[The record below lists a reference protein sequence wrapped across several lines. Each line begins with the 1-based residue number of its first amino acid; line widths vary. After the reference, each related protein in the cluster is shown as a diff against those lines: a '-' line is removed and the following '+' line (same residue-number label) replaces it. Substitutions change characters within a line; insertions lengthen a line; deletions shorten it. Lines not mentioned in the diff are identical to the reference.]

1 MTEAVRSFSIMTRG
15 IRSDPKRGSMA
26 HIASSTTKQRK
37 KMTATRAR
45 RRNDLSKKSTI
56 KAS

>member
-1 MTEAVRSFSIMTRG
+1 MTEAVRSFSIMIRG
-15 IRSDPKRGSMA
+15 IRSGPKRGSMA
-26 HIASSTTKQRK
+26 HNASSTTKQRK